1 MGRRWIN
8 RLSYTRTIALSFF
21 GVIIIGSLLLMLPV
35 SSRNGEWTP
44 FLNAL
49 FTATSASC
57 VTGLIVYDT
66 YTYWSHFGQIVILLM
81 IQIGGIGL
89 MTLISTFAI
98 FRKKK
103 IGLHERI
110 LLKQSAG
117 NTRISGMVRLVKQII
132 LGTLLFEGAGAILL
146 AIRFVPQMGAGRGV
160 YYAVFHSIS
169 FFCNAGFDLMGYQ
182 GAFSSLT
189 GYEKDVLVNVVVMLL
204 IVIGGIGFLVWA
216 DILKCKGRFG
226 RFSLHSKIVVMTTVL
241 LLITGCFGFLLF
253 ERNGN
258 LQGMSTHEKL
268 LSAMFMSVTT
278 RTAGINTMDLAG
290 LSESGSLLAMVLMLI
305 GGSPG
310 STAGGIKTTTFA
322 VVCLTV
328 WSMSRGNQEITV
340 FKKRF
345 EQNVAKQA
353 ISIMAVYIAGILL
366 GTMLICAIEPF
377 SMEDV
382 LFETI
387 SAAGTVGLTKGIT
400 SQLGVISRIILI
412 VLMFGGRIGGLS
424 LLLVFAER
432 KSDAPVKR
440 PSEQILLG

>member
-1 MGRRWIN
+1 MTRRWKN
-8 RLSYTRTIALSFF
+8 RLSDTRTIALSFF
-21 GVIIIGSLLLMLPV
+21 GVILVGSLLLCLPV
-35 SSRNGEWTP
+35 SSRNGVWTP

-57 VTGLIVYDT
+57 VTGLVVYDT
-66 YTYWSHFGQIVILLM
+66 YTHWSQFGQIVILLM

-132 LGTLLFEGAGAILL
+132 AGTLIFEGIGALLL
-146 AIRFVPQMGAGRGV
+146 AIRFIPQMGPGKGL
-160 YYAVFHSIS
+160 YYAVFHSVS
-169 FFCNAGFDLMGYQ
+169 SFCNAGFDLMGYQ
-182 GAFSSLT
+182 GEFSSLT
-189 GYEKDVLVNVVVMLL
+189 SYEKDVLVNVVVMSL

-216 DILKCKGRFG
+216 DLLKNRGKFQKL
-226 RFSLHSKIVVMTTVL
+226 SLHSKIVVVTTVFL
-241 LLITGCFGFLLF
+241 LLAGCAGFLIF

-258 LQGMSTHEKL
+258 LRG
-268 LSAMFMSVTT
+268 LSPQDQFLASMFMSVTT
-278 RTAGINTMDLAG
+278 RTAGINTMDLAN
-290 LSESGSLLAMVLMLI
+290 LSESGSLLTMILMLI

-310 STAGGIKTTTFA
+310 STAGGIKTTTLA
-322 VVCLTV
+322 VIALTI

-345 EQNVAKQA
+345 EQSVAKQA

-366 GTMLICAIEPF
+366 GTMVICAVEPF
-377 SMEDV
+377 SMGDV

-400 SQLGVISRIILI
+400 NQLGALSRIILI
-412 VLMFGGRIGGLS
+412 ILMFGGRIGGMS

-432 KSDAPVKR
+432 REEAPMKR
-440 PSEQILLG
+440 PSEQIILG